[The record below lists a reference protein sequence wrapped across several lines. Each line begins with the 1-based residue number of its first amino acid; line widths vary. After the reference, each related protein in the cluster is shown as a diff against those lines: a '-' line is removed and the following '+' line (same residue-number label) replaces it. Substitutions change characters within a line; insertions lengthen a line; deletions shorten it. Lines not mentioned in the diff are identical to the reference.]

1 MPEPSFVQ
9 SQSSRHCA
17 IRTVSTNMM
26 ALHKQEEENRNRN
39 RNEIRE
45 MMEEVR
51 RSMPFVSSKEKK
63 ACTDEREEDSAGSS
77 EEMESPRS
85 VGRWRRRT
93 TKEGCVMH
101 SQVLRIRE
109 EDSHLGESTVPIGA
123 AAAAA
128 GKDYH
133 GMDVVLF
140 SRPILPSSP
149 LKKTIN
155 A

>member
-1 MPEPSFVQ
+1 
-9 SQSSRHCA
+9 
-17 IRTVSTNMM
+17 MM
-26 ALHKQEEENRNRN
+26 TLRHKQEEENRNRN
-39 RNEIRE
+39 QIEIRE

-51 RSMPFVSSKEKK
+51 RSMLFVSSKEKK

-123 AAAAA
+123 AAAA

-140 SRPILPSSP
+140 ARPILPSSP